1 MSRIRRIRRR
11 KAAGTT
17 PVIKRT
23 SRTTP
28 RPGPAVTGLPVQT
41 TVTPVAALPGAG
53 NHTGPGPV

>member
-41 TVTPVAALPGAG
+41 T
-53 NHTGPGPV
+53 